1 MPIFQAPME
10 LTKSVAPR
18 KEDQDEREP
27 AAGHPSKPPLVPWW
41 KDTETTE
48 SLPGNS
54 YRRTDA
60 QAQGCAHAARSSV
73 TLDWSRCCHEAGL
86 TQPLKYCE
94 TREPTE
100 LGRTVTAPILVAEQ
114 VKW

>member
-1 MPIFQAPME
+1 ME

-60 QAQGCAHAARSSV
+60 QTHRHRDVRTRPAVQ
-73 TLDWSRCCHEAGL
+73 LLL
-86 TQPLKYCE
+86 TGHGVAMK
-94 TREPTE
+94 
-100 LGRTVTAPILVAEQ
+100 LG
-114 VKW
+114 